1 MFQNDEGVIDVD
13 KPKVQNVVDDE
24 NVLDDGNE
32 VDDEIDVDDENAQS
46 EFAVKKPKPYRLKP
60 KPQKLPQN
68 RTAKKPQYAVLHFQ
82 KPQFAVLLSVL
93 A

>member
-1 MFQNDEGVIDVD
+1 MDIYVFEFRLFGILFLFICY
-13 KPKVQNVVDDE
+13 K
-24 NVLDDGNE
+24 LDSK
-32 VDDEIDVDDENAQS
+32 NAQS
-46 EFAVKKPKPYRLKP
+46 EFAVKKPKPYCLKP